1 MEQLKRAVSNKVI
14 LNFDEFQKANQNG
27 SELDDI
33 RIKNFNIFQK
43 KAFHPK
49 KRKIGNIQI

>member
-1 MEQLKRAVSNKVI
+1 MI

-43 KAFHPK
+43 KAFQQKK
-49 KRKIGNIQI
+49 KRVGNIQI

>member
-1 MEQLKRAVSNKVI
+1 MIS
-14 LNFDEFQKANQNG
+14 LNFDAFQKANQSG
-27 SELDDI
+27 SELDSI

>member
-1 MEQLKRAVSNKVI
+1 MMI
-14 LNFDEFQKANQNG
+14 LNFDAFQKTNQIG
-27 SELDDI
+27 SELDSI
-33 RIKNFNIFQK
+33 RIKILIFFKK

>member
-1 MEQLKRAVSNKVI
+1 MMG
-14 LNFDEFQKANQNG
+14 LNFDAFQKANQSG
-27 SELDDI
+27 SDLDNI
-33 RIKNFNIFQK
+33 RISNFNIFQK

>member
-1 MEQLKRAVSNKVI
+1 MI
-14 LNFDEFQKANQNG
+14 LNFDAFQKTNQSG
-27 SELDDI
+27 SELDSI

-43 KAFHPK
+43 KGFPSK